1 MLLDLLRG
9 EEKDGFRAYGNESE
23 VGVGPSCSFSDVLS
37 LKSSS
42 SSEKL
47 RVIGRARPEYCEEE
61 VDLSKFLFIVL
72 QSMSSSKNI
81 NLGKLIIKHIFG
93 IYGCKF

>member
-1 MLLDLLRG
+1 MFLDLLRG
-9 EEKDGFRAYGNESE
+9 EEKSGFRAYCNESE
-23 VGVGPSCSFSDVLS
+23 VDAGPSCSFSDVLS
-37 LKSSS
+37 WKSSS

-81 NLGKLIIKHIFG
+81 SDTIQVN
-93 IYGCKF
+93 

>member
-9 EEKDGFRAYGNESE
+9 EEKDGFRAYWNESE

-93 IYGCKF
+93 I